1 MGLKAGDTLTVRD
14 LLYGLLLT
22 SGNDAANAVALLC
35 ADSLSAFAELMNEK
49 AAVLGMKNTVF
60 VTPSGLD
67 EGEHGSTARDLC
79 LLGAAVLKDPDLSA
93 VCASKRHTITVSGE
107 KRTYQNHNRL
117 LSLYE
122 PAIGL
127 KTGYTVKSGKC
138 LVSAAQKDG
147 VTLVAVTL
155 NGMSRRCDTVVYQQ
169 EGLRPL
175 MIVEYKA
182 PHVEI
187 TQKVFDQICRYNMVL
202 EVDFLVVSNG
212 LRHYC
217 CQVDAKNGSYAFL
230 EDIPDYDT
238 LKSLSG
244 R

>member
-1 MGLKAGDTLTVRD
+1 MGCLPRKTGAFVCFAFIFKEKERLFRRIFISLHSEIKHDKLMQPLNLPPFESNIKTLNGMVKIMDVLRRRF
-14 LLYGLLLT
+14 
-22 SGNDAANAVALLC
+22 VALTPEEWVRQHFVHFMVEYKGY
-35 ADSLSAFAELMNEK
+35 SPTLMANE
-49 AAVLGMKNTVF
+49 
-60 VTPSGLD
+60 
-67 EGEHGSTARDLC
+67 
-79 LLGAAVLKDPDLSA
+79 
-93 VCASKRHTITVSGE
+93 
-107 KRTYQNHNRL
+107 
-117 LSLYE
+117 
-122 PAIGL
+122 
-127 KTGYTVKSGKC
+127 
-138 LVSAAQKDG
+138 
-147 VTLVAVTL
+147 VAVTL